1 MSTLELGVI
10 GNCAIASLVDRRGR
24 HVWHGMGR
32 LDGDPVFN
40 ALLGG
45 TDPQSGF
52 MEAVVAGG
60 GEGRQ
65 RYLPNTAILE
75 TTIEGANGTARIVDF
90 APRFRRFG
98 RMFRPPMLVRRI
110 EPVAGRPR
118 ITLRLRPTFNYGS
131 LKPAITSGS
140 NHARFVGDAAVL
152 RLTTDASVTRILHE
166 SEFGLDR
173 PITLIVG
180 ADESIT
186 ENPDSLGRTFL
197 AETEAYWYSWVRDL
211 NIPFDW
217 QAAVIRAAIT
227 LKMCSF
233 EDTGAVL
240 AALTTSVPEAAGTPR
255 TWDYRF
261 SWLRDSFYTVT
272 ALNRLSATRTMEGF
286 VRFIVNIVEAG
297 SSRGEPE
304 EIAPLFPIAPG
315 TETEERL
322 IDSLPG
328 YRGYGPVRIGNAA
341 VIQRQNDT
349 YGSMVMTAAQMFWDE
364 RLPRH
369 GDVELYRQLCVVGN
383 EAHKV
388 ALTPDAGLWEYR
400 EREEVHTFSA
410 AMCWAAQHRLGM
422 IARRVGID
430 SESREWLAR
439 SGVLRQEIL
448 KRATMPNGTNGGW
461 LSGVLDREMAD
472 ASSLVLPEIGLLP
485 SDDPRFHATLEMIE
499 KRLMRNGFLMRYI
512 EADDFGKPSNAF
524 LLCTFWYIDALAS
537 VGRRSEALELFNNVL
552 GRRNHV
558 GLLSEDIDPRTGELW
573 GNFPQTYSQVGLILS
588 AMRLSRS
595 WEEGL
600 WHAS

>member
-1 MSTLELGVI
+1 MSSLDLGVV
-10 GNCAIASLVDRRGR
+10 GNCAIASLIDRNGR
-24 HVWHGMGR
+24 HVWHGLGR

-45 TDPQSGF
+45 SEPVSGF
-52 MEAVVAGG
+52 MEATVAGTK
-60 GEGRQ
+60 ESRQ

-75 TTIEGANGTARIVDF
+75 TVIEGTGGTMRIVDF

-98 RMFRPPMLVRRI
+98 RMFRPPMLVRRL
-110 EPVAGRPR
+110 EPLAGRPR
-118 ITLRLRPTFNYGS
+118 VTIRIRPTFAYGA
-131 LKPAITSGS
+131 LKPQLTSGS
-140 NHARFVGDAAVL
+140 NHVRFFGETAVL
-152 RLTTDASVTRILHE
+152 RLTTDGSVSTILHE
-166 SEFGLDR
+166 NEFSLGR
-173 PITLIVG
+173 PMTMLIG

-186 ENPDSLGRTFL
+186 EGPDTLSRNFL
-197 AETEAYWYSWVRDL
+197 AETESYWQTWVRDL
-211 NIPFDW
+211 NVPFDW

-227 LKMCSF
+227 LKLCSY

-240 AALTTSVPEAAGTPR
+240 AALTTSVPEAADTPR

-261 SWLRDSFYTVT
+261 SWLRDAFFTVT

-286 VRFIVNIVEAG
+286 VRFIVDIVEAG
-297 SSRGEPE
+297 ASRGEAE
-304 EIAPLFPIAPG
+304 LIAPLLAIAPG
-315 TETEERL
+315 TDTTER
-322 IDSLPG
+322 IVDTLPG

-341 VIQRQNDT
+341 VIQRQNDI

-369 GDVELYRQLCVVGN
+369 GDMELYRQLCLVGN
-383 EAHKV
+383 EAQRV
-388 ALTPDAGLWEYR
+388 ALTPDAGIWEYR

-410 AMCWAAQHRLGM
+410 AMCWAALHRLGM
-422 IARRVGID
+422 IARRVGAD

-439 SGVLRQEIL
+439 AGVLRQEIL
-448 KRATMPNGTNGGW
+448 QRATTQEGW
-461 LSGVLDREMAD
+461 LSGVLDRDMVD
-472 ASSLVLPEIGLLP
+472 ASSLVLPAIGLLR
-485 SDDPRFHATLEMIE
+485 SDDPRFHATLDAVG
-499 KRLMRNGFLMRYI
+499 KRLMRNGFVMRYV
-512 EADDFGKPSNAF
+512 EADDFGKPTNAF

-537 VGRRSEALELFNNVL
+537 VGRRDEALELFNNVL
-552 GRRNHV
+552 ARRNHV

-573 GNFPQTYSQVGLILS
+573 GNFPQTYSQVGLVLS

>member
-1 MSTLELGVI
+1 MSTLELGVV
-10 GNCAIASLVDRRGR
+10 GNCAIASLIDRRGR
-24 HVWHGMGR
+24 HVWHGLGR

-40 ALLGG
+40 SLLGG
-45 TDPQSGF
+45 NEPQGGF
-52 MEAVVAGG
+52 MEAAVAGG
-60 GEGRQ
+60 KEGRQ

-75 TTIEGANGTARIVDF
+75 TVVEGTTGTLCIVDF
-90 APRFRRFG
+90 APRFHRFG
-98 RMFRPPMLVRRI
+98 RMFRPPMLVRRLA
-110 EPVAGRPR
+110 PVAGRPR
-118 ITLRLRPTFNYGS
+118 ITLRMRPTFNYGG
-131 LKPAITSGS
+131 LKPQVTSGS
-140 NHARFVGDAAVL
+140 HHARFVGDAAVL
-152 RLTTDASVTRILHE
+152 RLTTDASITYILHE
-166 SEFGLDR
+166 TEFGLDR
-173 PITLIVG
+173 PLTLIVG

-186 ENPDSLGRTFL
+186 EDPDSLGRSFL
-197 AETEAYWYSWVRDL
+197 AQTEAYWQSWVRDL

-217 QAAVIRAAIT
+217 QTAVIRAAIT
-227 LKMCSF
+227 LKLCSF

-261 SWLRDSFYTVT
+261 SWLRDSFFTVN

-286 VRFIVNIVEAG
+286 VRFIVDIVEGG
-297 SSRGEPE
+297 SSRGEADL
-304 EIAPLFPIAPG
+304 IAPLFPIAPG
-315 TETEERL
+315 TDTAERL
-322 IDSLPG
+322 IDTLPG
-328 YRGYGPVRIGNAA
+328 YRGFGPVRTGNAA

-369 GDVELYRQLCVVGN
+369 GDMELYRQLCVVGH
-383 EAHKV
+383 EAHKA
-388 ALTPDAGLWEYR
+388 ALMPDAGLWEYR

-422 IARRVGID
+422 IARRVGVD
-430 SESREWLAR
+430 AESREWLAR
-439 SGVLRQEIL
+439 AGVLRQEVL
-448 KRATMPNGTNGGW
+448 QRATMADGW
-461 LSGVLDREMAD
+461 LSGVLDRDMAD
-472 ASSLVLPEIGLLP
+472 ASNLVLPEIGLLR
-485 SDDPRFHATLEMIE
+485 SDDPRFHATLDVIG
-499 KRLMRNGFLMRYI
+499 KRLMKNGFLMRYV

-588 AMRLSRS
+588 AMRLSRT

>member
-10 GNCAIASLVDRRGR
+10 GNCAIASLIDRRGR
-24 HVWHGMGR
+24 HVWHGLGR

-45 TDPQSGF
+45 SEPHGGY
-52 MEAVVAGG
+52 MEAAVAGG
-60 GEGRQ
+60 KEGRQ

-75 TTIEGANGTARIVDF
+75 TVVEGTTGTLRIVDF

-98 RMFRPPMLVRRI
+98 RMFRPPMLVRRL
-110 EPVAGRPR
+110 EPAAGRPR
-118 ITLRLRPTFNYGS
+118 VTLRLRPTFNYGG
-131 LKPAITSGS
+131 LKPQVTSGS
-140 NHARFVGDAAVL
+140 HHARFVGDAAVL
-152 RLTTDASVTRILHE
+152 RLTTDASISYILHE
-166 SEFGLDR
+166 TEFGLDR
-173 PITLIVG
+173 PLTLIVG

-186 ENPDSLGRTFL
+186 EDPDSLGRSFL
-197 AETEAYWYSWVRDL
+197 AETEAYWQSWVRDL
-211 NIPFDW
+211 HIPFDW

-227 LKMCSF
+227 LKLCSF

-261 SWLRDSFYTVT
+261 SWLRDSFFTVT

-286 VRFIVNIVEAG
+286 VRFIVDIVEGG
-297 SSRGEPE
+297 SSRGEADQ
-304 EIAPLFPIAPG
+304 IAPLFPIAPG
-315 TETEERL
+315 TDTAEKL
-322 IDSLPG
+322 IDTLPG

-369 GDVELYRQLCVVGN
+369 GDMELYRQLCVVGN
-383 EAHKV
+383 EAHKA

-400 EREEVHTFSA
+400 EREEIHTFSA

-422 IARRVGID
+422 IARRVGAD

-439 SGVLRQEIL
+439 AGVLRQEIL
-448 KRATMPNGTNGGW
+448 QRAAMPEGGW
-461 LSGVLDREMAD
+461 LSGVLDRDMAD
-472 ASSLVLPEIGLLP
+472 ASSLVLPEIGLLR
-485 SDDPRFHATLEMIE
+485 SDDPRFHATLDVIG
-499 KRLMRNGFLMRYI
+499 KRLMKNGFLMRYV

-537 VGRRSEALELFNNVL
+537 VGRREEALELFNNVL

-558 GLLSEDIDPRTGELW
+558 GLLSEDIDPKTGELW

-588 AMRLSRS
+588 AMRLSRT